1 MAREKMVT
9 RTIEST
15 VVNALAVDLA
25 NLNNGIQTI
34 SVEINGKFESEEE
47 IKKVLDKQYKNDYT
61 FIKINYFNTFETLYG
76 MPEREFMQYAVELDK
91 ETRKPIE

>member
-15 VVNALAVDLA
+15 VVNVLAVDLL
-25 NLNNGIQTI
+25 NLNNGIQTL
-34 SVEINGKFESEEE
+34 SLEINGKFESEEE

-61 FIKINYFNTFETLYG
+61 FIKVNYFNTFETLYG
-76 MPEREFMQYAVELDK
+76 MPERDFMKYANELDK
-91 ETRKPIE
+91 ETRKPL